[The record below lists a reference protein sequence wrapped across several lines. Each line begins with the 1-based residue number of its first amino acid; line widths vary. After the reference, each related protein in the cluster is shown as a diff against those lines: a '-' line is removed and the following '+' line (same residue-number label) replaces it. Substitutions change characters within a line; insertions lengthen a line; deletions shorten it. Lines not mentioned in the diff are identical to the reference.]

1 MRQLAKFAISI
12 RDEDFVLHLE
22 DDAGEKMDFA
32 ASPEQ
37 LDAVIDAL
45 DELLAEA
52 EEDVFEV
59 DDDDDDEADEDEAG
73 GGETPATRN

>member
-1 MRQLAKFAISI
+1 MRQLARFAISV

-22 DDAGEKMDFA
+22 DDSGETLEFA

-45 DELLAEA
+45 DELLSEN
-52 EEDVFEV
+52 EEELFEV
-59 DDDDDDEADEDEAG
+59 EDDAPPYQKPLG
-73 GGETPATRN
+73 